1 MNTYRLNSLAA
12 LAVAALIGGCALAP
26 YENPIEAINYSS
38 DHVALAVKGQYRSIA
53 VLPFKNDSPYETADE
68 FARRTFVAQLTSHK
82 SYDVQRT
89 SHTDARLK
97 DLTRAAIDQK
107 NWQELESAVNA
118 DMLVFGHVL
127 EGDDVLDLIT
137 RIDPQQPSAIAFPDD
152 PVSRL
157 AEQGVNLPGDQARTV
172 GDAVRDA
179 LGTSP
184 VSGQS
189 FTVAGYRGVLGTVG
203 GREAY
208 GFYVQPDVIEE
219 VIVGARPAAQ

>member
-127 EGDDVLDLIT
+127 EEYHSWGLVYAKTRVRVRIDLIDARTGALLWTSEDT
-137 RIDPQQPSAIAFPDD
+137 RSRLTGGIDPFAMVLNTQAEYMWTREILNRYDELFRDMMQCLPD
-152 PVSRL
+152 
-157 AEQGVNLPGDQARTV
+157 RT
-172 GDAVRDA
+172 AK
-179 LGTSP
+179 
-184 VSGQS
+184 
-189 FTVAGYRGVLGTVG
+189 
-203 GREAY
+203 
-208 GFYVQPDVIEE
+208 
-219 VIVGARPAAQ
+219 